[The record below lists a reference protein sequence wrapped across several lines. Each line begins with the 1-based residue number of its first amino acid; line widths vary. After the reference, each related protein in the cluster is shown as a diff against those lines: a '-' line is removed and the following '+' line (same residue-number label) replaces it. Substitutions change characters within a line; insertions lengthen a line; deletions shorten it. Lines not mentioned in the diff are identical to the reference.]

1 MFWSNK
7 VGLEQEM
14 EEMTGVGKERERANK
29 KKKKKKRITSCR
41 RMTRQQTQEWRT
53 NKTEEN

>member
-29 KKKKKKRITSCR
+29 KKKKK
-41 RMTRQQTQEWRT
+41 T
-53 NKTEEN
+53 NYLMPENDKTTNPGMAHK